1 MALAHRRHCDALP
14 ATPGDASSLS
24 LSLEPRMSF
33 RSGIVP
39 ALSLA
44 LFAAAAACAV
54 PEPPVAQAA
63 EPRHAP
69 VQLRE
74 DFDAL
79 YTGLQ
84 AAHYDLYVR
93 RPKAEYD
100 RLYRRMRA
108 ELDAPL
114 TVAEARVRFQ
124 RFAAFGRVAHARVEL
139 PADTWETYRSHGGK
153 AFPLFLRFVDGH
165 AYVQDDI
172 SGSDAVD
179 EGDEL
184 LAVAGLPVRDWLA
197 PVRALVSADNDY
209 LNDTQ
214 LETRLP
220 LLVWLAHGEQA
231 TFDVA
236 VRKADGRR
244 IDATV
249 VARSRADY
257 SAAVAARPPRFEL
270 DWNTRETRMLGDGVA
285 YLRPGP
291 FYDNRPDA
299 ATPWE
304 PAAFKTFID
313 AAFTAAIAHDARS
326 LLIDLR
332 DNPGGDNSFS
342 DHLLAWFADKPFRF
356 TNAFDIRISEQT
368 TASNRKRLDS
378 IGGDADS
385 MSMKLAAAYAG
396 KTPGSRVDFPMPWVA
411 PRSQGRF
418 AGNVF
423 LLVNRHSYSNTVSV
437 ASLVQDYGFGT
448 VLGEETADLAST
460 YGAMEHFTLPN
471 TGIEVGYPKARILRP
486 NGDARPRGV
495 VPDGVI
501 PDIAIATPLLGGEK
515 DTVLAQALEL
525 VSEARNRSTQP

>member
-1 MALAHRRHCDALP
+1 M
-14 ATPGDASSLS
+14 SL
-24 LSLEPRMSF
+24 

-39 ALSLA
+39 ALSFGLSFA
-44 LFAAAAACAV
+44 LLAAAAACTV

-63 EPRHAP
+63 EPRHSP

-93 RPKAEYD
+93 RSKADYNA
-100 RLYRRMRA
+100 LHRRMRA

-114 TVAEARVRFQ
+114 TVAETRVRFQ
-124 RFAAFGRVAHARVEL
+124 RFVAFGRVAHARVEL
-139 PADTWETYRSHGGK
+139 PADAWETYRSQGGK

-165 AYVQDDI
+165 AYVKDDI
-172 SGSDAVD
+172 SSSDAVD

-184 LAVAGLPVRDWLA
+184 LTVAGLPVQDWLT
-197 PVRALVSADNDY
+197 PVRALISADNAY

-220 LLVWLAHGEQA
+220 LLVWLAYGERG
-231 TFDVA
+231 TFDVT
-236 VRKADGRR
+236 VRKTDGRR

-249 VARSRADY
+249 AARSRSEY
-257 SAAVAARPPRFEL
+257 SAAIAARPPRFEL
-270 DWNTRETRMLGDGVA
+270 DSNARETRMLGDGVA

-291 FYDNRPDA
+291 FYDNRPEA
-299 ATPWE
+299 ATPWD

-313 AAFTAAIAHDARS
+313 GAFADAIAHGARS

-356 TNAFDIRISEQT
+356 THRFHIRISEQT

-378 IGGDADS
+378 IGGDGDS

-396 KTPGSRVDFPMPWVA
+396 KEPGSRVDFPMPWVA
-411 PRSQGRF
+411 PRAQRRF
-418 AGNVF
+418 AGKVF

-437 ASLVQDYGFGT
+437 ASIVQDYGFGT

-460 YGAMEHFTLPN
+460 YGAMESFTLPN
-471 TGIEVGYPKARILRP
+471 TGIEVGYPKAYILRP
-486 NGDARPRGV
+486 NGDARSR
-495 VPDGVI
+495 GVI
-501 PDIAIATPLLGGEK
+501 PDIVIATPLLRIGNQ
-515 DTVLAQALEL
+515 DTVLAQALERA
-525 VSEARNRSTQP
+525 SESGNRSTQPQPRSGQ

>member
-1 MALAHRRHCDALP
+1 
-14 ATPGDASSLS
+14 
-24 LSLEPRMSF
+24 MSF
-33 RSGIVP
+33 RSGIV
-39 ALSLA
+39 AVLSSS
-44 LFAAAAACAV
+44 LFAAVAACAV
-54 PEPPVAQAA
+54 PESSVAQTA

-69 VQLRE
+69 AQLRE

-93 RPKAEYD
+93 RSKADYD
-100 RLYRRMRA
+100 ALHQRMRA
-108 ELDAPL
+108 ELDVPL
-114 TVAEARVRFQ
+114 TTAEARVRFQ

-139 PADTWETYRSHGGK
+139 PTDAWDTYRSQGGK
-153 AFPLFLRFVDGH
+153 AFPLFLRFVDGR

-184 LAVAGLPVRDWLA
+184 LTVAGLPVQDWLA

-231 TFDVA
+231 MFDVA

-244 IDATV
+244 IEATIA
-249 VARSRADY
+249 ARNRADY
-257 SAAVAARPPRFEL
+257 SAAIAARPPRFEL
-270 DWNTRETRMLGDGVA
+270 DWNAREARMLDNGVA

-299 ATPWE
+299 ATPWD
-304 PAAFKTFID
+304 PTAFKTFID
-313 AAFTAAIAHDARS
+313 GAFADAIARDARS

-356 TNAFDIRISEQT
+356 TNGFDIRISEQT

-385 MSMKLAAAYAG
+385 MSMKLAATYAG
-396 KTPGSRVDFPMPWVA
+396 KTPGSRVDFPIPWVA
-411 PRSQGRF
+411 PRAQGRF
-418 AGNVF
+418 AGRVF
-423 LLVNRHSYSNTVSV
+423 VLVNRHSYSNTVSV
-437 ASLVQDYGFGT
+437 ASIVQDYGFGT

-460 YGAMEHFTLPN
+460 YGAMEHFALPN

-495 VPDGVI
+495 VPDDVI
-501 PDIAIATPLLGGEK
+501 PDITIATPLLGGEK
-515 DTVLAQALEL
+515 DTVLMEALER
-525 VSEARNRSTQP
+525 VSGAGDRSARP

>member
-1 MALAHRRHCDALP
+1 
-14 ATPGDASSLS
+14 
-24 LSLEPRMSF
+24 MSF

-39 ALSLA
+39 ALSFA
-44 LFAAAAACAV
+44 LFAAAAACAA
-54 PEPPVAQAA
+54 PEPPVAPAA
-63 EPRHAP
+63 ESRHAP
-69 VQLRE
+69 EQLRE

-79 YTGLQ
+79 YAGLQ

-100 RLYRRMRA
+100 ALHRQMRA
-108 ELDAPL
+108 GLDAPL

-139 PADTWETYRSHGGK
+139 PAEAWETYRSQGGK
-153 AFPLFLRFVDGH
+153 AFPLFLRFVDGR

-172 SGSDAVD
+172 SGADAVD
-179 EGDEL
+179 ESDEL
-184 LAVAGLPVRDWLA
+184 LTVAGLPLRDWLA
-197 PVRALVSADNDY
+197 PVRALISADNDY

-220 LLVWLAHGEQA
+220 LLVWLAHGEHA

-249 VARSRADY
+249 DARNRSDY
-257 SAAVAARPPRFEL
+257 SAAIAARPPRFEL
-270 DWNTRETRMLGDGVA
+270 DWNARETRMLDNGVA

-299 ATPWE
+299 ATPWD
-304 PAAFKTFID
+304 PTAFKTFID
-313 AAFTAAIAHDARS
+313 KAFADAIQHDAQA

-342 DHLLAWFADKPFRF
+342 DPLLAWFADKPFRF
-356 TNAFDIRISEQT
+356 TNGFDIRISEQT

-378 IGGDADS
+378 IGGEDDS
-385 MSMKLAAAYAG
+385 MSAKLAAAYAG
-396 KTPGSRVDFPMPWVA
+396 KAPGSRVDFPMPWVE
-411 PRSQGRF
+411 PRAQGRF
-418 AGNVF
+418 AGKVY

-437 ASLVQDYGFGT
+437 ASIVQDYGFGT

-460 YGAMEHFTLPN
+460 YGAMENFALPN

-495 VPDGVI
+495 I
-501 PDIAIATPLLGGEK
+501 PDIAIATPLLGGEE
-515 DTVLAQALEL
+515 DTVLTQALERIP
-525 VSEARNRSTQP
+525 EAGIRP